1 MTSATTGS
9 SYLVHTISQKIRW
22 QIISYLER
30 FVTVYSK
37 VRYFQWYFTG
47 QGPGWPEPGL
57 AGGWWLLGDLSIFH
71 LGQGGSHFIG
81 IVGAYHL
88 SQLLPR
94 SQTPQYTIQISRYY
108 FYVLLLL
115 ICCSIWIFSFAL
127 LLVTWTILT
136 YCRKQRGIFIFF
148 DTPLRPHQSLTT
160 KLSFMR

>member
-1 MTSATTGS
+1 MTSATTAS

-57 AGGWWLLGDLSIFH
+57 AAGGCWVICQFSTLGRAGHILLELSGLIIYLSCY
-71 LGQGGSHFIG
+71 LGHK
-81 IVGAYHL
+81 H
-88 SQLLPR
+88 R
-94 SQTPQYTIQISRYY
+94 NTQYKYLDTY

-148 DTPLRPHQSLTT
+148 DTALRPHQSLTT

>member
-47 QGPGWPEPGL
+47 QGPGSGL
-57 AGGWWLLGDLSIFH
+57 GCWWLLGDLSIFH
-71 LGQGGSHFIG
+71 LGQGGSHFSG

-94 SQTPQYTIQISRYY
+94 SQTPHYTIQISRYY
-108 FYVLLLL
+108 FYVSRFYF
-115 ICCSIWIFSFAL
+115 CSFAAAFEYSVLRCCLSPGQCWHIAVNKEAL
-127 LLVTWTILT
+127 LFSST
-136 YCRKQRGIFIFF
+136 Q
-148 DTPLRPHQSLTT
+148 
-160 KLSFMR
+160 LSALINP